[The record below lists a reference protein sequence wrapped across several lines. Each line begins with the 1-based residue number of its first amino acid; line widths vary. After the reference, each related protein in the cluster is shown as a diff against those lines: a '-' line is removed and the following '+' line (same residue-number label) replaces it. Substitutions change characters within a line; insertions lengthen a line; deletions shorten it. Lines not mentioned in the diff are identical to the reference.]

1 MQSYTKAPSD
11 EGAVTGRHSR
21 PVTEGENPSHPSSE
35 PIGLYLHIPFCRSK
49 CVYCDFCSFPRPDE
63 ALMSAYVDELIRR
76 MERAPARDR
85 EVDTV
90 YFGGGTPTL
99 LPPLLVRKLTEA
111 IHANFRILPDAEIT
125 VECNPTGEIDWTPW
139 VAGGINRVSMGVQSM
154 QDAELHR
161 LGRRHRAADVSRTV
175 ADVRRAG
182 IRNVNLDV
190 MLGIPEQT
198 AASLEDTLEKMLA
211 LEPTHLSAYCL
222 TVEEGT
228 PLDRLLAEGRIT
240 IPDEEQTLALYEQ
253 VCRTLASHGWEHYEI
268 SNFAKAGYCSLHN
281 THTWQ
286 YREYLGLGVA
296 AHSFLDGERF
306 GNSRD
311 MDAFLRG
318 EDIVIERNRPTG
330 DEMISEYVMLAL
342 RLSDGLCEQDFLL
355 RFGKSIDEVLDA
367 PLDPFI
373 QQGLMTHKNG
383 RVALTEQ
390 GFAVSNAILSDILP
404 L

>member
-21 PVTEGENPSHPSSE
+21 PVTEGETPSHPSSE

-90 YFGGGTPTL
+90 YFGGGTPSL
-99 LPPLLVRKLTEA
+99 LPPHLVRKLTEA

-154 QDAELHR
+154 QDVELHR

-222 TVEEGT
+222 TVEDGT
-228 PLDRLLAEGRIT
+228 PLDRLLAEGRIA

-268 SNFAKAGYCSLHN
+268 SNFARDGFRSRHN

-355 RFGKSIDEVLDA
+355 RFGKSINHALDA

-383 RVALTEQ
+383 RIALTEQ
-390 GFAVSNAILSDILP
+390 GFSVSNAILSDILP